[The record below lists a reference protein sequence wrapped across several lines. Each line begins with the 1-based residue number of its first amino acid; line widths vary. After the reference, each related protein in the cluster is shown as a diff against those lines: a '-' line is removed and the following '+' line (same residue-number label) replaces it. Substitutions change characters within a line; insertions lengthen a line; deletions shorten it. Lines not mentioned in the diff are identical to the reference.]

1 MNAMNAIKPEINLS
15 LFGRKKKVAPSE
27 ETTSTEELIDNAIV
41 AAKDVATNT
50 VAIAEEAA
58 DRLAVKIFVG
68 AVVGGAILIAVNTVG
83 KIIVNA
89 LDNPTN

>member
-1 MNAMNAIKPEINLS
+1 MNAIKPEINLS
-15 LFGRKKKVAPSE
+15 LFGRKKKDAPSE

-68 AVVGGAILIAVNTVG
+68 AVVGGAILIAVNTAG

-89 LDNPTN
+89 LDNRNN

>member
-1 MNAMNAIKPEINLS
+1 MNAIKPEINLS

-41 AAKDVATNT
+41 AAKDFATNT

>member
-1 MNAMNAIKPEINLS
+1 MNAIKPEINRS

-58 DRLAVKIFVG
+58 DRLAVKIFIG
-68 AVVGGAILIAVNTVG
+68 AVVGGAILIAVNTAG
-83 KIIVNA
+83 QILTNA
-89 LDNPTN
+89 LDNRNTN